1 MLCYYSLVVPKTN
14 DSHVF
19 KTWDECLK
27 GLDQCQEGTE
37 YFITRVDST
46 PHLHFT
52 SKTIQRGIKQ

>member
-14 DSHVF
+14 ESQVF
-19 KTWDECLK
+19 KTWDACTV
-27 GLDQCQEGTE
+27 GLNVLPEGTE

-46 PHLHFT
+46 PYLHFT